1 MTTQITT
8 SRTYSALL
16 TVSTEIST
24 FVGLMASSALLACEP
39 PIHTDTALDTESP
52 PVWLRI
58 MGFIPVA
65 VNAAFDTYLTLGGP

>member
-24 FVGLMASSALLACEP
+24 FVGLMASAVLACEP
-39 PIHTDTALDTESP
+39 PIQHTDTALDTEQP
-52 PVWLRI
+52 PVRLWI